1 MFKPTM
7 IAAALAA
14 VSAPAFA
21 GGLTPAAP
29 EPVVQAP
36 VAVMPAPVASA
47 DWSGAYVGAQ
57 LGYGDFQGES
67 DLGSEDD
74 LTGQTYGVFAGY
86 QQDLGRFVVGGEL
99 AYDDVSGIGSDTFG
113 IDGDSLISAKVRL
126 GYDAG
131 RFLPY
136 VTLGGAQLAT
146 TGAVDD
152 SDTGYLYGLGADYAL
167 TDSWRIGVE
176 ANQYQFDDFADSGID
191 ISGTNV
197 DLRVS
202 FAF

>member
-7 IAAALAA
+7 IAAALTA

-29 EPVVQAP
+29 EPMVQAP
-36 VAVMPAPVASA
+36 VAVVAAPTMTA
-47 DWSGAYVGAQ
+47 DWSGVYVGAQ

-67 DLGSEDD
+67 DLGSESD
-74 LTGQTYGVFAGY
+74 LTGETYGLYAGY
-86 QQDLGRFVVGGEL
+86 LHDFGSFVVGGEL
-99 AYDDVSGIGSDTFG
+99 GYDDVSGIGSDLFD
-113 IDGDSLISAKVRL
+113 IDGDSLISAKLRI

-136 VTLGGAQLAT
+136 LTVGGAQLST
-146 TGAVDD
+146 TGAVED

-191 ISGTNV
+191 LSGTSV
-197 DLRVS
+197 GLRVS